1 MSNSLALRSPV
12 LVDRLGA
19 RNVAISA
26 VYVVLSIALI
36 AGAAQITIPLW
47 PVPITGQSF
56 AVLLVGASLGPVRAA
71 IATSAYLLLAIAMPA
86 SWSEIVPILAPGD
99 DKTHTTGLAVLA
111 LPTFGYLVG
120 FIVASVALGWFAKLA
135 WDRKVLKAVV
145 SFLVAEVIVYAC
157 GLPVLWAWM
166 NANPTYVES
175 QGFDVSLNTLMV
187 WGLIPFI
194 VGDLIKALLAGALL
208 PLTWKLVNR
217 KAS

>member
-26 VYVVLSIALI
+26 MYVAISVALI
-36 AGAAQITIPLW
+36 AGAAQIQIPMW

-56 AVLLVGASLGPVRAA
+56 AVLLVGASLGPIRAA
-71 IATSAYLLLAIAMPA
+71 IATSVYLLLAVAGLP
-86 SWSEIVPILAPGD
+86 VLAAQADGS
-99 DKTHTTGLAVLA
+99 HTTGLAVLA
-111 LPTFGYLVG
+111 LPTLGYLVG

-145 SFLVAEVIVYAC
+145 SFLVAEVIIYAC
-157 GLPVLWAWM
+157 GLPVLALFLST
-166 NANPTYVES
+166 NGLPADAATVLAL
-175 QGFDVSLNTLMV
+175 GFV
-187 WGLIPFI
+187 PFI
-194 VGDLIKALLAGALL
+194 IGDLIKAGLAGALL

-217 KAS
+217 KTS